1 MVKFLLFDRFLITCF
16 LASHYALIQSAIFIT
31 SCVLSTH
38 LKKRSFKNNSCY
50 FSVQKLAVTM
60 YVTQGKKLHLSMTY
74 KSLYDLSPLPM
85 RLFILLYLSLFNS
98 VQTIFFFFLFLKNSP
113 NILILRLL
121 SQTFLLSLP
130 QISFIANTSIF
141 FKSFLKLLFLN
152 DTFNTDPF
160 YTGTAHLPSHYPQEL
175 LILLTSLSHF
185 FPHST
190 S

>member
-74 KSLYDLSPLPM
+74 KSLYDLSPLPV

-98 VQTIFFFFLFLKNSP
+98 VQTISFFCFSKTHQIFSSYGFC
-113 NILILRLL
+113 LRL
-121 SQTFLLSLP
+121 SCCLSLRYP
-130 QISFIANTSIF
+130 LLPTLQPFSS
-141 FKSFLKLLFLN
+141 LFLN
-152 DTFNTDPF
+152 SFF
-160 YTGTAHLPSHYPQEL
+160 SM
-175 LILLTSLSHF
+175 ILLTLILFILELPIFLHITHRNS
-185 FPHST
+185 
-190 S
+190 

>member
-98 VQTIFFFFLFLKNSP
+98 VQTIFFFSVSQKLTKYSHLTAFVSDFPAVSPSDILYCQHFNLFQVFS
-113 NILILRLL
+113 
-121 SQTFLLSLP
+121 
-130 QISFIANTSIF
+130 
-141 FKSFLKLLFLN
+141 
-152 DTFNTDPF
+152 
-160 YTGTAHLPSHYPQEL
+160 
-175 LILLTSLSHF
+175 
-185 FPHST
+185 
-190 S
+190 